1 MLRPRG
7 NAGEKKGLAPSSVF
21 SIMGKLTQASLRQ
34 PPLESEVPMLKVAHP
49 WIKNR
54 NVIEGETVFS
64 FNGDGI
70 AVVKDLGNARV
81 DLQRLMK
88 KPTSKFSILEDPR
101 EVPKVE
107 VPVLK
112 VEAPKVPVS
121 KIEVP
126 STEIEAPASEVFT
139 STVLELTEPEEETT
153 SEVEDKATKRT
164 PTKKKSGGK

>member
-1 MLRPRG
+1 
-7 NAGEKKGLAPSSVF
+7 
-21 SIMGKLTQASLRQ
+21 
-34 PPLESEVPMLKVAHP
+34 MLKVAHP